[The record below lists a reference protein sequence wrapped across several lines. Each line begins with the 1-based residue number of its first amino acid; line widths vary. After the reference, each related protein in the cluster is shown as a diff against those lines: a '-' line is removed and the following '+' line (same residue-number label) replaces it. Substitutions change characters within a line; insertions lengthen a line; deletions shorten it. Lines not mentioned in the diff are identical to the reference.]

1 MTSEIG
7 IANEF
12 NKIFTNIGPEL
23 AKAISAAS
31 RTFERFL
38 NKIDAI
44 MPADPIT
51 INDFKEALFSLK
63 TNKSPGYEEISLNAI
78 KNTLAN

>member
-12 NKIFTNIGPEL
+12 NKFFTNMGPEL
-23 AKAISAAS
+23 AKKIPAAS
-31 RTFERFL
+31 RTFESFL
-38 NKIDAI
+38 SKIDAT

-63 TNKSPGYEEISLNAI
+63 TNKSPGYEEISLNVI
-78 KNTLAN
+78 KNTLVN